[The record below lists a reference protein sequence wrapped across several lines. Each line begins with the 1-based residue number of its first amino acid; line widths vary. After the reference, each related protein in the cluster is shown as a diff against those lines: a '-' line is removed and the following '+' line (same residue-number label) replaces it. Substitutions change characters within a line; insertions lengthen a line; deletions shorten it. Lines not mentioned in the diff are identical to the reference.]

1 YNMETGRADFIIIED
16 NKVDC
21 FIAEK
26 TIQNS
31 GKGNSCITF
40 SHAALALDYIEKHES
55 EGQVII
61 FVDLQIPPLNGFEFV
76 ESVVRLPL
84 SNRHLYRIYTFA
96 SSINERD
103 RERIKMIHSVRG
115 FLNKPLT
122 VAIINQVFQ
131 VNSP

>member
-1 YNMETGRADFIIIED
+1 MDTGRADFIIIED

-31 GKGNSCITF
+31 GKGLSCRIF
-40 SHAALALDYIEKHES
+40 SQASQALEYIQQQHS
-55 EGQVII
+55 AGPVII
-61 FVDLQIPPLNGFEFV
+61 FVDIQMPTMNGFEFV
-76 ESVVRLPL
+76 ESFERLAL
-84 SNRHLYRIYTFA
+84 SNQHLYHIYTLT

-103 RERIKMIHSVRG
+103 KERINRFPSVKG

-122 VAIINQVFQ
+122 VDIINQVAKAHF
-131 VNSP
+131 P

>member
-1 YNMETGRADFIIIED
+1 METGRADFIIIED

-31 GKGNSCITF
+31 GKGNSCIIF
-40 SHAALALDYIEKHES
+40 SQAALALDYIEKHES

-61 FVDLQIPPLNGFEFV
+61 FVDIQMPRMNVV
-76 ESVVRLPL
+76 ESFERLQR
-84 SNRHLYRIYTFA
+84 STRHLYHIYTLT

-103 RERIKMIHSVRG
+103 RE
-115 FLNKPLT
+115 
-122 VAIINQVFQ
+122 
-131 VNSP
+131 

>member
-1 YNMETGRADFIIIED
+1 METGRADFIIIED

-55 EGQVII
+55 DGQVII
-61 FVDLQIPPLNGFEFV
+61 FVDIQMPRMNGFEFV
-76 ESVVRLPL
+76 ESFERLPL
-84 SNRHLYRIYTFA
+84 SNRHLYHIYTLT

-103 RERIKMIHSVRG
+103 RERIKMFPSVKG

-122 VAIINQVFQ
+122 VDIINQVVQ